1 MLRFPLKQEILL
13 VVDGEVFIGKIIFAA
28 KDTLIVA
35 DLKKR
40 YYDICD
46 ASIQYRDVE
55 IANKFVFDRQKVIG
69 YSYLDEEKNLD
80 DIFNQNKK
88 CGKLL
93 QLPKKGDRK
102 NG

>member
-13 VVDGEVFIGKIIFAA
+13 IVDGEVFIGKIIFAA

-40 YYDICD
+40 FFDTCN
-46 ASIQYRDVE
+46 ACIQYKDIE
-55 IANKFVFDRQKVIG
+55 IATKFVFDRQKVIG

-88 CGKLL
+88 GGNLV
-93 QLPKKGDRK
+93 QLPKKGRS
-102 NG
+102 